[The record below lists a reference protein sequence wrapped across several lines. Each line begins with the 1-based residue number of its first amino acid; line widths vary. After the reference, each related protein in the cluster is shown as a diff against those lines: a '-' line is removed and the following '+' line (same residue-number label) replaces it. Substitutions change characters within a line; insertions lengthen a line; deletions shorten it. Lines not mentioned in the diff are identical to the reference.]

1 MPRNEVEAAYFTLLR
16 AREELDG
23 LRRYEEYLRTE
34 AQRLRRGASE
44 RRALA
49 EAIDRRLLRALRH
62 TEQPLQDAVEDR
74 LRTIEDELAR
84 IPDRLTAAETYV
96 EESEQHDSTLARGR

>member
-1 MPRNEVEAAYFTLLR
+1 MPRNEVEAAYFALLR

-34 AQRLRRGASE
+34 AQRLRRSTNE
-44 RRALA
+44 REALA
-49 EAIDRRLLRALRH
+49 GAIDRRLLRALRH

-74 LRTIEDELAR
+74 LRVIGDELVR
-84 IPDRLTAAETYV
+84 MPDRLAAAEAYV
-96 EESEQHDSTLARGR
+96 EESEQHYTTLARGR